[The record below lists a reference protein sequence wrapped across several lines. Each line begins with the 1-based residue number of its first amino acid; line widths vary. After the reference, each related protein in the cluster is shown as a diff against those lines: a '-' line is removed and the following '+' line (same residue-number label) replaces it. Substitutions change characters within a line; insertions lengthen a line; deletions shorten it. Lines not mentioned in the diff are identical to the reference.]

1 MKLKKIKRMVVAGT
15 AILMTLSLA
24 GCGIGSDSVKLG
36 AAGVGGGYYAF
47 SNAFAQIA
55 SSEDEDLDFEV
66 KATAGSTANIRLL
79 YDGYVDMAIAQAD
92 LVDAAYNG
100 TGATDKKRY
109 RGDSR
114 IDSLDDVQGKKISV
128 GEEASGTQRNAE
140 QILKMTGLVESLV
153 DTVNLDYVD
162 AANELKSGQI
172 DAFFCTAGIQTSV
185 IEELSKECD
194 VKLIGIDDKCRD
206 RLKSVYGFYTDY
218 TIPAGTYEGQTQ
230 DVVTLGVRAVLLARD
245 DMDEKIVEEL
255 TGLLFEH
262 AQDIQYSIALTFQID
277 ESEAV
282 KNVTIPFH
290 DGAKAYYQKKGIEI
304 PAEQ

>member
-1 MKLKKIKRMVVAGT
+1 MKLKKIKRLAAAG
-15 AILMTLSLA
+15 AAMLMTLSLA
-24 GCGIGSDSVKLG
+24 GCGIGGSSVKLG

-47 SNAFAQIA
+47 FNAFAQIA
-55 SSEDEDLDFEV
+55 SEEDEDLDFEV
-66 KATAGSTANIRLL
+66 KATAGSSANIRLL
-79 YDGYVDMAIAQAD
+79 SDGYVDMAIAQAD

-109 RGDSR
+109 RGYSAVA
-114 IDSLDDVQGKKISV
+114 SLYTEACQSV
-128 GEEASGTQRNAE
+128 GEEESGTQRNAE
-140 QILKMTGLVESLV
+140 QILQMTGLVESLV

-218 TIPAGTYEGQTQ
+218 TIPAGTYEGQDQ
-230 DVVTLGVRAVLLARD
+230 DVETLGIRAVLLARD
-245 DMDEKIVEEL
+245 DMDEEIVEEL

-262 AQDIQYSIALTFQID
+262 SQDIQYSIALTFQID

-304 PAEQ
+304 PAE

>member
-79 YDGYVDMAIAQAD
+79 SDGYVDMAIAQAD

-109 RGDSR
+109 RGYSAVA
-114 IDSLDDVQGKKISV
+114 SLYT
-128 GEEASGTQRNAE
+128 EACQIVVRAASQRNAE

>member
-1 MKLKKIKRMVVAGT
+1 
-15 AILMTLSLA
+15 
-24 GCGIGSDSVKLG
+24 
-36 AAGVGGGYYAF
+36 
-47 SNAFAQIA
+47 
-55 SSEDEDLDFEV
+55 
-66 KATAGSTANIRLL
+66 
-79 YDGYVDMAIAQAD
+79 
-92 LVDAAYNG
+92 
-100 TGATDKKRY
+100 
-109 RGDSR
+109 
-114 IDSLDDVQGKKISV
+114 
-128 GEEASGTQRNAE
+128 
-140 QILKMTGLVESLV
+140 MTGLVESLV

-218 TIPAGTYEGQTQ
+218 TIPAGTYEGQDQ
-230 DVVTLGVRAVLLARD
+230 DVETLGVRAVLLARD
-245 DMDEKIVEEL
+245 DMDEEIVEEL

-262 AQDIQYSIALTFQID
+262 SQDIQYSIPLTFQID

-290 DGAKAYYQKKGIEI
+290 DGAKAYYQKKRIEL